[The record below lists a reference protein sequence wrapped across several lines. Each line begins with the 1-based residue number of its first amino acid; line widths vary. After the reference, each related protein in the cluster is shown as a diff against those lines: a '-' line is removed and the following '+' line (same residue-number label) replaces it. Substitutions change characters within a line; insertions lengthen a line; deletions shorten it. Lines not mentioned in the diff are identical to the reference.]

1 METVDRLLGPVHV
14 GDPEFAVERLGPGPA
29 FVPSG
34 ERWGLIAVA
43 RGRVRLLDATLAP
56 GDAVLTRGRG
66 DLAADGLD
74 RDTTLLVTRFA
85 LHGTGNR
92 MLALPDDVVVYA
104 DSEFCRLLI
113 ERLADRFCASADTDV
128 VSERLLD
135 WLVTCTVRDVLTA
148 AAPAGTV
155 TDPDVSAALSAVHE
169 DPARPWTVEGL
180 ARHTGV
186 SRAAFARRFREA
198 VGTSPLSYVREH
210 RLDVAERALI
220 TEPDLTVAAVARRVG
235 YANPFSFSAAF
246 RRHRGLTP
254 SEVRHRPPSSR
265 AGGGTLVA
273 D

>member
-1 METVDRLLGPVHV
+1 M
-14 GDPEFAVERLGPGPA
+14 
-29 FVPSG
+29 
-34 ERWGLIAVA
+34 
-43 RGRVRLLDATLAP
+43 
-56 GDAVLTRGRG
+56 
-66 DLAADGLD
+66 
-74 RDTTLLVTRFA
+74 
-85 LHGTGNR
+85 
-92 MLALPDDVVVYA
+92 
-104 DSEFCRLLI
+104 
-113 ERLADRFCASADTDV
+113 
-128 VSERLLD
+128 
-135 WLVTCTVRDVLTA
+135 LTA

-254 SEVRHRPPSSR
+254 SEARHRPPSSR